1 MALYFGPSNDRY
13 RVREPLGSKAAF
25 LCLVS
30 LGAGLNCA
38 VMVTGVKGMGKSA
51 VVGVFGLYSGGGLRL
66 FLLACLTWF
75 LWAEADAHHTGAF
88 ARVSAF
94 QARCLPVL
102 QMEFSDAI
110 FVGSSTH

>member
-51 VVGVFGLYSGGGLRL
+51 VVGVFSLQWWRTQVV
-66 FLLACLTWF
+66 FTCMF
-75 LWAEADAHHTGAF
+75 NV
-88 ARVSAF
+88 VS
-94 QARCLPVL
+94 L
-102 QMEFSDAI
+102 
-110 FVGSSTH
+110 G